1 MQSFAGK
8 MLMEAALHRIARPQP
23 LDELGSQRLTLFAL
37 AWGMQTLLEMGKW
50 GEMFANPL
58 QFLVFAS
65 AGLVCLRPGEP
76 LRLVLLAFLQ
86 VLAVVRRLPW
96 LTNHTLVNTV
106 ANLTLVACLLSVWGA
121 RRLAIGVSST
131 TTEVKADWSQEWY
144 ARFAPLLRTELL
156 IVYGLATF
164 HKLNTDWFHPEQGCA
179 VIFWERMIRLTPWP
193 EALRPLAG
201 IMPYVVLVI
210 EGLIPL
216 LLARPRWRLAGIGL
230 GLCFHLPLGL
240 IGFFR
245 FSAIVTSLYCLFL
258 PDWVFD
264 AAADAGMKWR
274 QRWTW
279 GARCLDSLCSP
290 SFRQA
295 LSVLVVLAA
304 GWALFRLPMEPQRA
318 PLVLVQQ
325 SLHDSRAGWSGLFQG
340 IWLGAT
346 LAGIGILSSLLWR
359 YCSAPDR
366 SLSAPRLG
374 WLWIFPVF
382 TALNGAG
389 PYLGLKTEASFSMF
403 SNLRTIGATS
413 NHLLIHTPLA
423 LLSEG
428 TDLVR
433 IVATT
438 DAELNRLRDSKRL
451 LPWIELCSYVEARLA
466 KGPDFGL
473 TLERGGMIREFASVE
488 ASQSEFAQ
496 PQWCV
501 RKLTWFRPVSAEPVC
516 PCSH

>member
-1 MQSFAGK
+1 
-8 MLMEAALHRIARPQP
+8 MEADLRRVPHQQTIE
-23 LDELGSQRLTLFAL
+23 ELGSQRLTLFAL
-37 AWGMQTLLEMGKW
+37 AWGVQTLLEMGKW

-58 QFLVFAS
+58 LFLVFAS
-65 AGLVCLRPGEP
+65 ACLVCLRPGEP
-76 LRLVLLAFLQ
+76 IRLAWLASLQ
-86 VLAVVRRLPW
+86 VMAAMHKLPW

-106 ANLTLVACLLSVWGA
+106 ANLTLLACLLSVWGA

-131 TTEVKADWSQEWY
+131 TTDVKVDWAQEWY
-144 ARFAPLLRTELL
+144 ARFAPLLRTELV
-156 IVYGLATF
+156 IVYSLATF
-164 HKLNTDWFHPEQGCA
+164 HKLNTDWFHPEQSCA
-179 VIFWERMIRLTPWP
+179 VIFWERIVRLTPWP

-216 LLARPRWRLAGIGL
+216 LLARPRWRMAGIGL

-279 GARCLDSLCSP
+279 GARCLDRLCSP

-295 LSVLVVLAA
+295 LSVLVVLVAA
-304 GWALFRLPMEPQRA
+304 LALFRLSMEPQRA
-318 PLVLVQQ
+318 PLVLVRQ
-325 SLHDSRAGWSGLFQG
+325 SLHDSRGGWSVLFQG

-346 LAGIGILSSLLWR
+346 VGVIGILTSLVWR
-359 YCSAPDR
+359 YRPAPDR
-366 SLSAPRLG
+366 SVPAPRLG

-413 NHLLIHTPLA
+413 NHLLIHIPLA

-438 DAELNRLRDSKRL
+438 DSELDRLREFNQQ

-466 KGPDFGL
+466 KRQDFEL
-473 TLERGGMIREFASVE
+473 TLERGGKVREFASVE

-496 PQWCV
+496 PPSWL
-501 RKLTWFRPVSAEPVC
+501 RKLTWFRPVSFEAVC